1 MVQIISWSPSLPFV
15 SSSHPRLQYPDAR
28 RFTPRLDGPGAAS
41 ERTLPRDGSLTAHE
55 LASATRATPNRYVD
69 LLRFVS
75 IALVVLAAPD
85 PGIG

>member
-1 MVQIISWSPSLPFV
+1 MVQIISWSPPLPFV
-15 SSSHPRLQYPDAR
+15 SSSHPRLPYPKAR
-28 RFTPRLDGPGAAS
+28 RFTPRLDGPGWRAS
-41 ERTLPRDGSLTAHE
+41 VRSSRWVGLTAHE
-55 LASATRATPNRYVD
+55 LASATPATRNRYVD